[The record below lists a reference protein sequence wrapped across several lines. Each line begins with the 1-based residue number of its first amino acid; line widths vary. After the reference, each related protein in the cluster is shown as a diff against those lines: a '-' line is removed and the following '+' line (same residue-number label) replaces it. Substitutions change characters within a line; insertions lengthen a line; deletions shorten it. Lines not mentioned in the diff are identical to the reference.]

1 MSNGPLK
8 LLAGGGAKADPVYV
22 DDLYSATLYTGVSQS
37 SGYIDIN
44 TGVDC
49 NTDGGMVWV
58 KQRNGTGYHGIFDTE
73 RTNGYYLPTASN
85 DNGGNI
91 AIASNSTPFIRT
103 TGIRYTVQGG
113 TVNHNWFN
121 RADYEHVVW
130 SFKKQEKFFDIV
142 TYTGDGTTTK
152 TVSHNLGATPG
163 MIIFKRTDSAGG
175 NWIVWHRGTDNGSY
189 TQAFLRLNGA
199 FGINSLGEY
208 GNDLVPTASVIKT
221 PVHHNSGNTAD
232 SVNVSGATYIAYIF
246 AHNDGDGE
254 YGEDGDEDIIKC
266 GSYTGNGST
275 GKFINLGFEPQFLL
289 IKSTT
294 SNHDWYM
301 VDVMR
306 GMANTAVST
315 AHKYIYSQSNSA
327 EENYE
332 ARWRTE
338 PTGFHLTTGATGI
351 NGSSNKYI
359 YVAIRRPNKPASEFA
374 ATDLFVVDE
383 SDTTGEP
390 KYRSTF
396 PVDLSFD
403 KWATQGGSDTH
414 VSARLLQGRYVRTN
428 SDAAAANEASYQ
440 FDYATGFYSGSSAT
454 SGAYAWLFRRA
465 KGFMDVVTYVGDGS
479 SYSYAHNLGA
489 TPEFKIIKIRSDSFG
504 GIVGG
509 SALTGGTVDYMLML
523 NSDAAKA
530 NTNYWSAVDSATQ
543 FSVKHSNYI
552 SNASGQT
559 YIALLFATVA
569 GISKVG
575 TYTGTAS
582 DLNIDCGFSAGARLV
597 LIKRTDS
604 TGDWYLWDSVR
615 GIVAGND
622 YYILLNTTDAQN
634 SSYDYIDP
642 LSSGFT
648 VTSSANA
655 DLNASGGSYLF
666 LAIA

>member
-1 MSNGPLK
+1 MSNGPLR
-8 LLAGGGAKADPVYV
+8 LLAGAGAGDDPIYV
-22 DDLYSATLYTGVSQS
+22 DDVFSTHLWTGDS
-37 SGYIDIN
+37 SGSRSINNGIDLD
-44 TGVDC
+44 GVGGLVWLKGRTQAYDHALYDTVRGATKEMYS
-49 NTDGGMVWV
+49 NKTDLSSTNSNALTSFNSNGFSIGSGPIVNNNADTYVSWSFRKAENFFDVVAWSGTDGGGDKTLSHSLGSKPAVMIV
-58 KQRNGTGYHGIFDTE
+58 KRYGGGGSDNWSFYHKDLFGGEIDGSGTGM
-73 RTNGYYLPTASN
+73 YL
-85 DNGGNI
+85 
-91 AIASNSTPFIRT
+91 NSTAAAFSMNNEVKSVST
-103 TGIRYTVQGG
+103 TDFTV
-113 TVNHNWFN
+113 
-121 RADYEHVVW
+121 
-130 SFKKQEKFFDIV
+130 
-142 TYTGDGTTTK
+142 GTT
-152 TVSHNLGATPG
+152 HNGH
-163 MIIFKRTDSAGG
+163 S
-175 NWIVWHRGTDNGSY
+175 SY
-189 TQAFLRLNGA
+189 
-199 FGINSLGEY
+199 S
-208 GNDLVPTASVIKT
+208 
-221 PVHHNSGNTAD
+221 
-232 SVNVSGATYIAYIF
+232 YIAYLF

-266 GSYTGNGST
+266 GSYTGNGSS
-275 GKFINLGFEPQFLL
+275 GQFINLGFEPQFLL
-289 IKSTT
+289 IKSA
-294 SNHDWYM
+294 SSSHDWYLA
-301 VDVMR
+301 DAMR

-315 AHKYIYSQSNSA
+315 AHRYLYAQSAQA
-327 EENYE
+327 EEGYE
-332 ARWRTE
+332 PRWRTE
-338 PTGFHLTTGATGI
+338 PNGFHLTTAATGV
-351 NGSSNKYI
+351 NGSSNTYI
-359 YVAIRRPNKPASEFA
+359 YMAIARSHKPASEFA

-428 SDAAAANEASYQ
+428 SDAAAADEASYQ
-440 FDYATGFYSGSSAT
+440 FDYATGFHSGSGAT
-454 SGAYAWLFRRA
+454 SGAYAWMFRRA

-479 SYSYAHNLGA
+479 SYSYAHNLGV
-489 TPEFKIIKIRSDSFG
+489 TPELKIIKIRSDSFG
-504 GIVGG
+504 GVVGG

-530 NTNYWSAVDSATQ
+530 NTNYWSAVDSSTQ

-575 TYTGTAS
+575 TYTGTGS

-597 LIKRTDS
+597 LIKRTDG

-648 VTSSANA
+648 VTSSANY
-655 DLNASGGSYLF
+655 DLNTNGGEYLF